1 MVQTSSERYGTV
13 LVKPLGVI
21 WQMYPAHTHPSTT
34 LHLDDLRRNF
44 LLNPRQG
51 LKIHACRKLPVTRG
65 DDRELLH
72 LAVYYSL
79 IRRLPSLDG
88 LRHSRW
94 KSMLRGHGYG
104 VEFTRATGDFG
115 VDLIA
120 TRDGVRTAVQCKR
133 QARAVNGSA
142 IQQVVGGAP
151 VHGCT
156 KTMVVCNHRYTRA
169 AELLAAVHDCL
180 LVDRGRLARLARRP
194 TV

>member
-1 MVQTSSERYGTV
+1 MAFNAGLAWVETATASKAAAGIMPRAVIETDLGTQAAIDAMT
-13 LVKPLGVI
+13 GVEI
-21 WQMYPAHTHPSTT
+21 EHYVA
-34 LHLDDLRRNF
+34 
-44 LLNPRQG
+44 
-51 LKIHACRKLPVTRG
+51 
-65 DDRELLH
+65 
-72 LAVYYSL
+72 AV
-79 IRRLPSLDG
+79 
-88 LRHSRW
+88 
-94 KSMLRGHGYG
+94 LRGHGYG

-194 TV
+194 PV